1 MLIFYPEL
9 ELIKS
14 MKKLIIF
21 FLMMSVNIVYSQ
33 SKIYAFLGKKI
44 SVERV
49 NPDDNFYL
57 KYRNV
62 YKVEQIFDNEIKTDT
77 LIFNSYTHMNQIN
90 YSVYDYAIIYLVK
103 NDNGNFIQKRTYYTP
118 IILNKNGNWYGF
130 EPSDENI
137 QEYESITSKNLYIK
151 KNLKTAKIIYPEF
164 KKRKYLIKAFYPSL
178 FFNHVNKNSI
188 GIKNLKTAEKLC
200 EEKIKEISGKKN

>member
-1 MLIFYPEL
+1 
-9 ELIKS
+9 
-14 MKKLIIF
+14 MKKLITF
-21 FLMMSVNIVYSQ
+21 FLILNLSIVYSQ
-33 SKIYAFLGKKI
+33 SKVYAFLGKKI

-62 YKVEQIFDNEIKTDT
+62 YKVEQVFDNEIKTDT
-77 LIFNSYTHMNQIN
+77 LIFNSYTHMNQIS

-130 EPSDENI
+130 EPSDESIKN
-137 QEYESITSKNLYIK
+137 YESIIAKNIYIK
-151 KNLKTAKIIYPEF
+151 KNLKTAKEIYPEL

-178 FFNHVNKNSI
+178 FFYYMNKNSI
-188 GIKNLKTAEKLC
+188 EIKKLKTAEKLY
-200 EEKIKEISGKKN
+200 EEKVKEISGKKN

>member
-1 MLIFYPEL
+1 
-9 ELIKS
+9 
-14 MKKLIIF
+14 MKKLITF
-21 FLMMSVNIVYSQ
+21 FLILNLSIVYSQ
-33 SKIYAFLGKKI
+33 SKIYTFLGKKI
-44 SVERV
+44 SVERA

-62 YKVEQIFDNEIKTDT
+62 YKVEQVFDNEIKTDT
-77 LIFNSYTHMNQIN
+77 LIFNSYTHMNQIS

-130 EPSDENI
+130 EPSDESTQN
-137 QEYESITSKNLYIK
+137 YESIIAKNIYIK
-151 KNLKTAKIIYPEF
+151 KNLKTAKEIYPEL

-178 FFNHVNKNSI
+178 FFNYMNKNSI
-188 GIKNLKTAEKLC
+188 EIKKLKTAEKLY
-200 EEKIKEISGKKN
+200 EEKVKEISGKKN

>member
-1 MLIFYPEL
+1 
-9 ELIKS
+9 
-14 MKKLIIF
+14 MKKLITF
-21 FLMMSVNIVYSQ
+21 FLILSLSIVYSQ

-62 YKVEQIFDNEIKTDT
+62 YKVEQVFDNEIKTDT
-77 LIFNSYTHMNQIN
+77 LIFNSYTHMNQIS

-130 EPSDENI
+130 EPSDESTQN
-137 QEYESITSKNLYIK
+137 YESIIAKNIYIK
-151 KNLKTAKIIYPEF
+151 KNLKTAKEIYPEL

-178 FFNHVNKNSI
+178 FFNYMNKNSI
-188 GIKNLKTAEKLC
+188 EIKKLKTAEKLY
-200 EEKIKEISGKKN
+200 EEKVKEISGKKN

>member
-1 MLIFYPEL
+1 
-9 ELIKS
+9 
-14 MKKLIIF
+14 MKKLITF
-21 FLMMSVNIVYSQ
+21 FLILSLSIVYSQ

-62 YKVEQIFDNEIKTDT
+62 YKVEQVFDNEIKTDT
-77 LIFNSYTHMNQIN
+77 LIFNSYTHMNQIS

-118 IILNKNGNWYGF
+118 IILNKKGRWYGF
-130 EPSDENI
+130 EPSDENT
-137 QEYESITSKNLYIK
+137 QNYESIIAKNLYIK
-151 KNLKTAKIIYPEF
+151 KNLKTAKVIYPEL
-164 KKRKYLIKAFYPSL
+164 KKRKYLTKAFYPSL
-178 FFNHVNKNSI
+178 FFNHLNKSSVE
-188 GIKNLKTAEKLC
+188 IKNLKTAEKLY
-200 EEKIKEISGKKN
+200 EEKVKEISGKKN

>member
-1 MLIFYPEL
+1 
-9 ELIKS
+9 
-14 MKKLIIF
+14 MKKLITF
-21 FLMMSVNIVYSQ
+21 FLILNLSIVYSQ
-33 SKIYAFLGKKI
+33 SKVYAFLGKKI

-62 YKVEQIFDNEIKTDT
+62 YKVEQVFDNEIKTDT
-77 LIFNSYTHMNQIN
+77 LIFNSYTHMNQIS

-130 EPSDENI
+130 EPSDESTQN
-137 QEYESITSKNLYIK
+137 YESIIAKNIYIK
-151 KNLKTAKIIYPEF
+151 KNLKTAKEIYPEL

-178 FFNHVNKNSI
+178 FFNYMNKNSI
-188 GIKNLKTAEKLC
+188 EIKKLKTAEKLY
-200 EEKIKEISGKKN
+200 EEKVKEISGKKN

>member
-1 MLIFYPEL
+1 
-9 ELIKS
+9 
-14 MKKLIIF
+14 MKKLITF
-21 FLMMSVNIVYSQ
+21 FLILNLSIVYSQ

-62 YKVEQIFDNEIKTDT
+62 YKVEQVFDNEIKTDT
-77 LIFNSYTHMNQIN
+77 LIFNSYTHMNQIS

-118 IILNKNGNWYGF
+118 IILNKNCNWYGF
-130 EPSDENI
+130 EPSDESTQN
-137 QEYESITSKNLYIK
+137 YESIIAKNIYIK
-151 KNLKTAKIIYPEF
+151 KNLKTAKEIYPEF

-178 FFNHVNKNSI
+178 FFNYMNKNSI
-188 GIKNLKTAEKLC
+188 EIKKLKTAEKLY
-200 EEKIKEISGKKN
+200 EEKVKEISGKKN